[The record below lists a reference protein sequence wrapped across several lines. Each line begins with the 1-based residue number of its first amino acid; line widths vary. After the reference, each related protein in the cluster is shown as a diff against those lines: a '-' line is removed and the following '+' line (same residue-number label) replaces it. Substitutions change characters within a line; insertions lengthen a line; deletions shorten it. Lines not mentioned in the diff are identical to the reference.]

1 MGQLQRSADSWEITT
16 MQTTMDSS
24 QLMHKALRAE
34 AARVEE
40 AVNAL
45 EIGGSFKPF
54 QRAFYRWAMVLGYHV
69 ELEECYFTIWLPDT
83 LLPQEEAGQ
92 KHLMERLE
100 DLQTYL

>member
-24 QLMHKALRAE
+24 QLIHPNDAMQLMHKALRAE

-92 KHLMERLE
+92 KHL
-100 DLQTYL
+100 